1 MGLILCAHR
10 DEDVARYALAGLD
23 NMILPAEYRT
33 ALPAEE
39 TLVAEINRAREM
51 LRNRGETDENGQRI
65 KERRL
70 AYRPWPASASNGV

>member
-10 DEDVARYALAGLD
+10 DEDVARYALAGLH
-23 NMILPAEYRT
+23 NTILPAEYRT
-33 ALPAEE
+33 VLPAEE

-51 LRNRGETDENGQRI
+51 LRQRGDAGENGQRI

-70 AYRPWPASASNGV
+70 SYRPGPAPAIYDC